1 MKGDRFHRK
10 KLEEYSGKFC
20 QRWNTWNLSEFS
32 TETSSAK
39 TFYLTSIGTW
49 NWSILDLLQRKKTK
63 LSVRHSVD
71 RLLTQPHNFS
81 LNQTTKR
88 KLLTSGASESPFT
101 QCCMEHCPLMERN
114 SKTQKGISSK
124 LSMIS
129 KIQFQQKL
137 KNCLK
142 KYSLKTI
149 KELPLNN
156 LKKLILSRN
165 YSPLPRISLTLNMKR
180 LLLILKF

>member
-1 MKGDRFHRK
+1 MKGDRSHRK
-10 KLEEYSGKFC
+10 KLEGYSDKFC
-20 QRWNTWNLSEFS
+20 QRWNTWNHSEFS

-39 TFYLTSIGTW
+39 TFYLTSTGTW
-49 NWSILDLLQRKKTK
+49 NWSILDLLQRKKMK

-81 LNQTTKR
+81 LNQTTKP
-88 KLLTSGASESPFT
+88 KLSMSGASESPFM
-101 QCCMEHCPLMERN
+101 QCCMGHCPLMGRN
-114 SKTQKGISSK
+114 SKTQKGISSN
-124 LSMIS
+124 LSMS
-129 KIQFQQKL
+129 LKIPFQQKL

-156 LKKLILSRN
+156 WRKLILSRN
-165 YSPLPRISLTLNMKR
+165 YNPLLRILLTLYMKR
-180 LLLILKF
+180 